1 MRNFKMYTL
10 AIAMITLVIVGFK
23 PVEEEVELSFPEATG
38 SAFIS
43 VVCDASLFER
53 FEVQF
58 AGIEE
63 VSGIEAYQLD
73 GFGYYYAVSAKNEE
87 GMAFV
92 EYFKTTEEEVN
103 QGIYDYIELN
113 ERTTGISFS
122 QTCREDFTN
131 FPNWCE
137 TYNSGPVCG
146 FKLYSSWTS
155 CTLY

>member
-1 MRNFKMYTL
+1 MKNVKTFTL
-10 AIAMITLVIVGFK
+10 ALAVLGIAFVGFK
-23 PVEEEVELSFPEATG
+23 PIKAEVELSYPEATG
-38 SAFIS
+38 SEF
-43 VVCDASLFER
+43 VTTVCDESLFDR

-63 VSGIEAYQLD
+63 VSNVEAYQLD
-73 GFGYYYAVSAKNEE
+73 GFGYYYAVTAKDASGVE
-87 GMAFV
+87 FV

-113 ERTTGISFS
+113 ERTRGISFS

-131 FPNWCE
+131 LPNWCE

-146 FKLYSSWTS
+146 YKPYPWGG
-155 CTLY
+155 CIYY